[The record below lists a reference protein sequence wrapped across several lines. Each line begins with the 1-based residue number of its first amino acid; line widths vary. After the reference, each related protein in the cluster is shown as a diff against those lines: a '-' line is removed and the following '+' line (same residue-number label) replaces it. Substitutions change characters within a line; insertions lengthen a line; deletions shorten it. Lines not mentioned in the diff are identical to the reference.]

1 MNVSVG
7 AVARFKVA
15 LVIVGV
21 VMDGAGELF
30 QFVKLFEK
38 YFKMYFV
45 NFQKTNSN
53 LCTL

>member
-21 VMDGAGELF
+21 VIDGTGELF
-30 QFVKLFEK
+30 QFVNLFEEYLK
-38 YFKMYFV
+38 RCKLTYFYKW
-45 NFQKTNSN
+45 
-53 LCTL
+53 